1 MSPAHK
7 TMISMKTTALSDWER
22 YRRIRA
28 IEDRLARQAKAG
40 SIVLGIMATS
50 GIVALILVLAF
61 L

>member
-1 MSPAHK
+1 
-7 TMISMKTTALSDWER
+7 MISMKTTALSDWER